1 MRIES
6 GSQPTVSGVSAAS
19 RPGAPGRTQ
28 PVQGGQGVQSAFQV
42 QLSNLVEGLSSVQ
55 ASSGVVRPDKIAEI
69 SSRLAQG
76 NYSISGSEVA
86 AKMLLALQ
94 A

>member
-6 GSQPTVSGVSAAS
+6 GSQSAVSGVSATS
-19 RPGAPGRTQ
+19 RPGAAGRT
-28 PVQGGQGVQSAFQV
+28 PSVQGGQAVHSAFQV
-42 QLSNLVEGLSSVQ
+42 QLTNLVEGLSSVQ
-55 ASSGVVRPDKIAEI
+55 ASSGVVRPDKVSEI
-69 SSRLAQG
+69 STRLAEG

-86 AKMLLALQ
+86 AKLLLALQ